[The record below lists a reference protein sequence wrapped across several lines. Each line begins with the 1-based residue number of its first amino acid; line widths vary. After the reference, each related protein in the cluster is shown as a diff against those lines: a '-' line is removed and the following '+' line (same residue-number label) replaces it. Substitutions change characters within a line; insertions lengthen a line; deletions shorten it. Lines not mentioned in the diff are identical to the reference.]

1 VRNPNDPHSP
11 NGSPPL
17 GLPPP
22 SLFIVESHPKTQ
34 ENLLEKF
41 RDCGFSVEVSD
52 DAQLALKRFQ
62 EQPYRA
68 LIVDAGAAGEA
79 SVHTFRK
86 IIEAADT
93 LQLALA
99 AVLILNE
106 DQSDWA
112 ALVPPHSGASV
123 MIRPV
128 NLKQLSDTLKELLAA
143 E

>member
-1 VRNPNDPHSP
+1 MRNLNGQHSP
-11 NGSPPL
+11 NGSPLL

-22 SLFIVESHPKTQ
+22 SLFIVESHPKIQ
-34 ENLLEKF
+34 EVFLEKF
-41 RDCGFSVEVSD
+41 RVSGFSVQMSD
-52 DAQLALKRFQ
+52 DADLALKRFR

-68 LIVDAGAAGEA
+68 LILDAGAAGEP
-79 SVHTFRK
+79 SVRTFRK
-86 IIEAADT
+86 IIEAAHS

-99 AVLILNE
+99 AILILNE

-128 NLKQLSDTLKELLAA
+128 NLKQLSDTLKDLLAA